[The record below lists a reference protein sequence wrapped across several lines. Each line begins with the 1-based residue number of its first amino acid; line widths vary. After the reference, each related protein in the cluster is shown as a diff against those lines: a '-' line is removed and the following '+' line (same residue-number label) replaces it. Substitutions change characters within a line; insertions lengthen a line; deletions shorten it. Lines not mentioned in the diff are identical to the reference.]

1 MPPSHRTRCSRW
13 PASQDRVAGARTP
26 SICENRAAAAAERRS
41 QLDKPPVRGIGRAGR
56 AGNTPGGPVK
66 DCRRLARGLGL
77 GLGLGSRIGDR
88 DRGLGGDRD
97 RGLGHQGLGY
107 TSTGRGEGGAGE
119 GDLPVSTSDPPRRR
133 RARPPSPS
141 PLPQLRLLLRV
152 IEHLANA
159 VDLEVLSL
167 RGLVWPHTWCRHP
180 ISMPKIIRD
189 GISRAAHTRS
199 RC

>member
-1 MPPSHRTRCSRW
+1 MSTGARDGGQRADGEQGRPPSHRTRCSRW

-66 DCRRLARGLGL
+66 DRRRLARGLGL

-133 RARPPSPS
+133 RPPAVAVAAASTATASPC
-141 PLPQLRLLLRV
+141 
-152 IEHLANA
+152 
-159 VDLEVLSL
+159 D
-167 RGLVWPHTWCRHP
+167 
-180 ISMPKIIRD
+180 
-189 GISRAAHTRS
+189 
-199 RC
+199 